1 MFWIITE
8 LTPWTP
14 WTTCSKTCGSGEK
27 TRKRECK
34 YPDNRDSS
42 PRYIHV
48 LRKHILGFFDPLPYI
63 SIFLVLQISKNRHF
77 LTPLP
82 LPSAYVIYEWSPS
95 NPCGNAALFER
106 EICNPQKCPIYTEWS
121 EWSKCSVSCGGGKQS
136 KERSCVLPPIS
147 GNCTYV

>member
-1 MFWIITE
+1 MHSVLRLGATRKKGSIVDSSNSKKLASNKQFFLYKNNNLLFGVITE

-14 WTTCSKTCGSGEK
+14 WTPCSKTCGSGEK

-34 YPDNRDSS
+34 YPDNRDS
-42 PRYIHV
+42 
-48 LRKHILGFFDPLPYI
+48 
-63 SIFLVLQISKNRHF
+63 
-77 LTPLP
+77 
-82 LPSAYVIYEWSPS
+82 SPS

>member
-1 MFWIITE
+1 MCNDLITE

-14 WTTCSKTCGSGEK
+14 WTPCSKTCGSGEK

-42 PRYIHV
+42 
-48 LRKHILGFFDPLPYI
+48 
-63 SIFLVLQISKNRHF
+63 SN
-77 LTPLP
+77 
-82 LPSAYVIYEWSPS
+82 

-121 EWSKCSVSCGGGKQS
+121 DWSQCSVSCGGGKQS

-147 GNCTYV
+147 GMYGRVILFPKLF